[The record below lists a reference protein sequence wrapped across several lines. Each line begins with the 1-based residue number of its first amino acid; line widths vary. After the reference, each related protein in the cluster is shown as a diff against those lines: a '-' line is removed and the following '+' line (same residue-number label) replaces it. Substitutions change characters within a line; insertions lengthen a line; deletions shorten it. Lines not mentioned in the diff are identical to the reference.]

1 MQRLGLATSQYHW
14 VKLHTEPHSA
24 RKHEQQEQ
32 RAVPSAGR
40 GSRSPPLEPRA
51 PLFEEVVDRLVVVVM

>member
-1 MQRLGLATSQYHW
+1 MQRLGLTASQYHW
-14 VKLHTEPHSA
+14 VKLHTEPHNA

-40 GSRSPPLEPRA
+40 CRSPPREPRA
-51 PLFEEVVDRLVVVVM
+51 PLFEEIVDRLVVVVM